1 MMKLYKFNNYLMISI
16 IILSTIGILGC
27 VSNAPQE
34 SNYVASTPNKEINL
48 ARELESTLA
57 KDGTY
62 ADIDIDGSVMTVTFD
77 PTGWTSGDLREFT
90 RLLTLA
96 MHNSIDGSVTVLVYH
111 EKYNIKI
118 AKGQYNSWDGTI
130 DVDLYLD

>member
-1 MMKLYKFNNYLMISI
+1 MYKFNNYLMVSL
-16 IILSTIGILGC
+16 IILSISGFLGC

-57 KDGTY
+57 KDGIY
-62 ADIDIDGSVMTVTFD
+62 ADIDIDGSVMTITFD
-77 PTGWTSGDLREFT
+77 PTGWTSGDLNEFT
-90 RLLTLA
+90 RLLTLS
-96 MHNSIDGSVTVLVYH
+96 MHNSIAGSVTVLVYH
-111 EKYNIKI
+111 EEYNIKI

-130 DVDLYLD
+130 DVDLYLY